1 MKKFNRN
8 KEPNR
13 ASFYLSPEKKR
24 LIFSIAF
31 NAVLLS
37 VIYFGVCYG
46 FENAEFDNYRQT
58 ILIIQFV
65 ITGLFWVAFATML
78 IIYVVYNRAFSR
90 KNVTV
95 DMLPSSWT
103 KEAKEEYV
111 EDGKRRLKKSKWMLA
126 VIIPLMVP
134 IALDALL
141 IYTLPLIQG
150 LFGITTN

>member
-1 MKKFNRN
+1 M
-8 KEPNR
+8 
-13 ASFYLSPEKKR
+13 
-24 LIFSIAF
+24 
-31 NAVLLS
+31 S
-37 VIYFGVCYG
+37 VII
-46 FENAEFDNYRQT
+46 E
-58 ILIIQFV
+58 FV
-65 ITGLFWVAFATML
+65 ITGLFWVAFATLL

-111 EDGKRRLKKSKWMLA
+111 EDGKRRLEKSKWMLA